1 MLTETMERVWDG
13 NMDIIKINGKVIP
26 GTISGYKGTMI
37 DVDGDGTGTTEN
49 GVTIRDIRRRGK
61 SKITLKLDGL
71 TQEVFTEIMT
81 ALNSDRIEVEFFCGY
96 YRTMTAYAGD
106 KNWELI
112 KAANE
117 NDSRWR
123 LEVNLIEY

>member
-1 MLTETMERVWDG
+1 M
-13 NMDIIKINGKVIP
+13 NIIKINGKVIP
-26 GTISGYKGTMI
+26 GTIAGYKGTMI

-71 TQEVFTEIMT
+71 TQEAFTEIMT
-81 ALNSDRIEVEFFCGY
+81 ELNSDRIEVEFFCGY

-106 KNWELI
+106 KNWEII
-112 KAANE
+112 KATNE
-117 NDSRWR
+117 HNGLWK

>member
-1 MLTETMERVWDG
+1 
-13 NMDIIKINGKVIP
+13 MDIVKINGKVFP
-26 GTISGYKGTMI
+26 GTIAGYKGTMI

-49 GVTIRDIRRRGK
+49 GVTIRDILRRDK
-61 SKITLKLDGL
+61 SKISLKLDGL
-71 TQEVFTEIMT
+71 TQEVFSEIMT
-81 ALNSDRIEVEFFCGY
+81 MLRSDSIEVEFFCGY
-96 YRTMTAYAGD
+96 YNTMTAHAGD

-112 KAANE
+112 AANE